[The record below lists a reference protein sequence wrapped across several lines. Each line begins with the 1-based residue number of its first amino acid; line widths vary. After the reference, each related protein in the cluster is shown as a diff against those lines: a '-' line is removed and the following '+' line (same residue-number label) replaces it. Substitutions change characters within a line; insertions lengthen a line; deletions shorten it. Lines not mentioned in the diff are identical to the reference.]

1 MTNEDGVSLKIA
13 KMIEDIKRR
22 KYEIEELEFIIKR
35 LEHGTNKKESNNND
49 FLNKETQKE

>member
-35 LEHGTNKKESNNND
+35 LEHDLS
-49 FLNKETQKE
+49 